1 MVHKI
6 RINPGWSRSS
16 ATPGVILTGGVILI
30 VSLVVILTRVQAI
43 DIGASGGWTETID
56 ASDLISGAGNNL
68 IDTYQ
73 STTNATTA
81 NISNCTGDSDNWRVD
96 VRRVD
101 GTWHGDYT
109 LYIKRTSDGTGT
121 GSISGGLSYI
131 EVNTTDAEFFS
142 GAGNRDNIDLQ
153 YELAGMS
160 VSASP
165 DNYSTTVVFTV
176 VDIP

>member
-6 RINPGWSRSS
+6 RINPGWSRGS
-16 ATPGVILTGGVILI
+16 ATPGVILIGGVIVL

-56 ASDLISGAGNNL
+56 ENDLQSGAGSNL
-68 IDTYQ
+68 IDTYE
-73 STTNATTA
+73 SVTNASTA

-96 VRRVD
+96 VRRFDSIWD
-101 GTWHGDYT
+101 GDFT
-109 LYIKRTSDGTGT
+109 ICVKRTSDGTGT

-131 EVNTTDAEFFS
+131 EVTTTYVEFFS

-153 YELAGMS
+153 YELTGMS
-160 VSASP
+160 VSALS

>member
-1 MVHKI
+1 M
-6 RINPGWSRSS
+6 NPGWPRNSVT
-16 ATPGVILTGGVILI
+16 AGVILTGGAIIL
-30 VSLVVILTRVQAI
+30 VSLMAILTRVQAI
-43 DIGASGGWTETID
+43 DIATSGGWTETID
-56 ASDLISGAGNNL
+56 ASDLISGAGSNL
-68 IDTYQ
+68 IDTYE
-73 STTNATTA
+73 SVTNASTA

-109 LYIKRTSDGTGT
+109 LYVKRTSDGTGT

-131 EVNTTDAEFFS
+131 EITTTDAQFFTGS
-142 GAGNRDNIDLQ
+142 GNRDNIDLQ
-153 YELAGMS
+153 YELTGMS
-160 VSASP
+160 VSALP